1 MHDASTSSPDVPEH
15 GFFRSSD
22 GWMSCCN
29 ASFYLP
35 DLQDSRTIK
44 CEMCSNIL
52 HLPPC
57 IHSIACRSCQ
67 ASCRSL
73 HLSFFTIEINQRT
86 VVLAVQENIECGIQ
100 GVAAWSREIHRVHCK
115 CSQEMDSN
123 PQVKIG
129 PMPAIP
135 VDGMT
140 LFDQHSCLDF
150 VLSPSKINKK
160 ISQIRKRFTLLYIYI
175 KIDK

>member
-1 MHDASTSSPDVPEH
+1 
-15 GFFRSSD
+15 
-22 GWMSCCN
+22 
-29 ASFYLP
+29 
-35 DLQDSRTIK
+35 
-44 CEMCSNIL
+44 
-52 HLPPC
+52 
-57 IHSIACRSCQ
+57 
-67 ASCRSL
+67 
-73 HLSFFTIEINQRT
+73 
-86 VVLAVQENIECGIQ
+86 
-100 GVAAWSREIHRVHCK
+100 
-115 CSQEMDSN
+115 MDSN

-160 ISQIRKRFTLLYIYI
+160 ISQIRKRFTHLYIYI